1 MDKRKGQPK
10 RHGFLS
16 ANSLFLRK
24 DDAYS
29 RKVSTKNVVILL
41 AVVLVGIGLLAAGW
55 VTLHRHTAPKLVSA
69 TVNAKEFSYTLQFYP
84 GASVQTSRG
93 ANYLVKTNE
102 RGNETTIWVTRI
114 EKVLSCGH
122 NPTLSYTPETDVA
135 LHSSCY
141 KPDRTVFVADIV
153 KNKQVYQINM
163 TSKAPIAVTD
173 AQEIFK
179 TVKIH

>member
-1 MDKRKGQPK
+1 MNKSKSQPK

-16 ANSLFLRK
+16 ANSLFLRQ

-29 RKVSTKNVVILL
+29 RTVSTKNVAILLTVVLVTVGLL
-41 AVVLVGIGLLAAGW
+41 AVGWMLV
-55 VTLHRHTAPKLVSA
+55 RKHTAPKLASA
-69 TVNAKEFSYTLQFYP
+69 TVKAKDFSYSLQFYP
-84 GASVQTSRG
+84 GASIQTSRG
-93 ANYLVKTNE
+93 TNYLVKTNE
-102 RGNETTIWVTRI
+102 GGKEVTIWVTHI

-122 NPTLSYTPETDVA
+122 NPTFSYRPESDVS

-153 KNKQVYQINM
+153 KDKKVYQINM
-163 TSKAPIAVTD
+163 TSKAPISVTD

-179 TVKIH
+179 TVTIH